1 MSGTRRG
8 VGRLPVV
15 VACVALG
22 VGVSSSQVVMPQPRM
37 SSCPASPN
45 CVSSEAEA
53 DDELHRIDP
62 FEVGIDAA
70 DVWSRVRAGVEA
82 IPRTRIVAATDD
94 RLHAECRSLIFGFV
108 DDLELVWRPATGR
121 IDVRSASRTG
131 HWDLGVNRR
140 RVERLRARLRIDG
153 VFR

>member
-1 MSGTRRG
+1 MTP
-8 VGRLPVV
+8 VPRLPRRLAGL
-15 VACVALG
+15 VACFVLG
-22 VGVSSSQVVMPQPRM
+22 AGVSSSQLLMPQPTL

-45 CVSSEAEA
+45 CVSSEAA
-53 DDELHRIDP
+53 DAPHRLDP
-62 FEVGIDAA
+62 FEVGIDAQ

-94 RLHAECRSLIFGFV
+94 RLHAECRSLVFGFV
-108 DDLELVWRPATGR
+108 DDLELVWRPANGR

-153 VFR
+153 VIR

>member
-22 VGVSSSQVVMPQPRM
+22 VGVSSSQVVMPQPEM

-45 CVSSEAEA
+45 CVSSEVA
-53 DDELHRIDP
+53 DELHRLDP

-94 RLHAECRSLIFGFV
+94 RLHAECRSRIFGFV
-108 DDLELVWRPATGR
+108 DDLELVWRPANGR

-153 VFR
+153 VIR